1 MPSRKKRQPKNSL
14 LIIWLLFLPLLLFG
28 IFLLGLTVQMINA
41 HLQAL
46 SWQPV
51 NATLLA
57 RYAEHDSQKLGR
69 ASRHGGKFSYVWQ
82 DRVYESTQLS
92 FSRMYASSAGSQI
105 DDWDARLH
113 ATIGSPGQQFTARV
127 NPDNPTE
134 AVALSAVR
142 WVEVAIYLG
151 FGLLLVWASYLFLV
165 GMQRPQNQPAVFS
178 WRAVA
183 IMSAI
188 GLPLLVLS
196 PLLWRDQHG
205 VWAVVVALPALL
217 ALHGVVHGL
226 RLRWTV
232 K

>member
-1 MPSRKKRQPKNSL
+1 MSNKKKRQHLKSL
-14 LIIWLLFLPLLLFG
+14 VIIWLLFLPIFLFG
-28 IFLLGLTVQMINA
+28 IFLLGLAGRMISL

-46 SWQPV
+46 AWQPV

-57 RYAEHDSQKLGR
+57 RYAEHDSQKIGR

-82 DRVYESTQLS
+82 DRNYESTQLS
-92 FSRMYASSAGSQI
+92 FSLMYTRSPGSAI
-105 DDWDARLH
+105 DDWDDKLH
-113 ATIGSPGQQFTARV
+113 ARIGSTGQPFTAFV
-127 NPDNPTE
+127 NPKHPAE
-134 AVALSAVR
+134 AVALRDVR

-151 FGLLLVWASYLFLV
+151 FGLLLFWVGYLFLFR
-165 GMQRPQNQPAVFS
+165 MQDKPNQPAAFS

-188 GLPLLVLS
+188 GLPLLVLA
-196 PLLWRDQHG
+196 PLLWRDEHG
-205 VWAVVVALPALL
+205 VWAVVVCLPTLL

-226 RLRWTV
+226 KLQRAA